1 MPAYRIELTE
11 SARADLACC
20 RQLGNAAGALH
31 RAFEQG
37 LIVSQIKEQL
47 QREPLRET
55 RNRKMLRDNIS
66 EADDFD
72 AEVEALR
79 NSRRFQQFLD
89 ERMRDKTRLPI
100 EQIEKEIA
108 EELQKT

>member
-1 MPAYRIELTE
+1 M
-11 SARADLACC
+11 
-20 RQLGNAAGALH
+20 AG
-31 RAFEQG
+31 
-37 LIVSQIKEQL
+37 
-47 QREPLRET
+47 
-55 RNRKMLRDNIS
+55 DNSITS

>member
-1 MPAYRIELTE
+1 MKSI
-11 SARADLACC
+11 DL
-20 RQLGNAAGALH
+20 G
-31 RAFEQG
+31 
-37 LIVSQIKEQL
+37 KEQPAL
-47 QREPLRET
+47 SDVMRLAEKEPVL
-55 RNRKMLRDNIS
+55 LLAPGGHQFIIS

-89 ERMRDKTRLPI
+89 ERMRDETRLPI